1 MSLENLVITE
11 KYRPKTLEEIVL
23 PDRIK
28 NIFKDGL
35 NENYI
40 FYGHFGTG
48 KTSLARILI
57 GTYSKDKA
65 FLELNSSYFTSIE
78 VLRNEVDKFCKTVP
92 MFETNDDI
100 KYVFLDEFERVSPQF
115 QDAFK
120 AFVEKYNKN
129 VRFILNTNHFDKI
142 SKGIKS
148 RFIPIN
154 FDTLNKE
161 EEKSLKIKI
170 FKSIQDK
177 ILPNESATIE
187 KDDLIYLINK
197 NFPDVRSIIK
207 SVGNFIKTGEKN
219 STPTVDTKTKLE
231 LYNLLYKKDLN
242 YLDAYHF
249 VLDNFGS
256 DNIDIMFKMLGLE
269 FTNWVIENKPED
281 VEKLFECNYTIANYI
296 PQLGTE
302 SDPFILGMTLFG
314 KFNTIINK

>member
-1 MSLENLVITE
+1 MNLENLLITE
-11 KYRPKTLEEIVL
+11 KYRPKKLEDMIL

-28 NIFKDGL
+28 SIFKNGITD
-35 NENYI
+35 NYI

-78 VLRNEVDKFCKTVP
+78 VLRNEVDNFCRTVP
-92 MFETNDDI
+92 MFETTDDI
-100 KYVFLDEFERVSPQF
+100 KYVFLDEFDRVSAQF

-148 RFIPIN
+148 RFIPVN

-161 EEKSLKIKI
+161 EEKSIKI
-170 FKSIQDK
+170 NIYKYIQENVL
-177 ILPNESATIE
+177 ISENSSIE
-187 KDDLIYLINK
+187 KEDLIFLINK
-197 NFPDVRSIIK
+197 NFPDIRSIIK

-219 STPTVDTKTKLE
+219 LTLSVDNKTKLE
-231 LYNLLYKKDLN
+231 LYNLLYKKGLS
-242 YLDAYHF
+242 YIEAYNF
-249 VLDNFGS
+249 VLEKFGS
-256 DNIDIMFKMLGLE
+256 DNIGDMFKMLGLD

-281 VEKLFECNYTIANYI
+281 VNKLFEFNFIISDYS
-296 PQLGTE
+296 PQLETE

-314 KFNTIINK
+314 KFKNIIDK